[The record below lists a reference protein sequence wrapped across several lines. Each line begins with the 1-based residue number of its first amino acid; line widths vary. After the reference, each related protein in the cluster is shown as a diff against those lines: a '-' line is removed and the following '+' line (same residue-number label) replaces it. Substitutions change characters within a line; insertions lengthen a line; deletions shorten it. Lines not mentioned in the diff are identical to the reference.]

1 MNKYVVRQP
10 IKDKENNTFAYEI
23 MYALDK
29 MNLYNQMEDVQAVD
43 TISDF
48 LMQNTHIVEDNK
60 LIFITFTPNLLFKNV
75 PKIFEKDN
83 LIIQIDD
90 NVVIHPLSNNLIGKY
105 KKEGYKIA
113 ANNFEFNSKYLSLLD
128 NIDYIKID
136 IKSVSRESLENLI
149 KLAKGFNKKCIVMG
163 VTSKEEYD
171 YIISTDID
179 YFQGTYISD
188 VVKIQTRKTEFMQ
201 GNFFQLI
208 VEVTKDEPDIEV
220 IESIISRDA
229 GLSYGLLKVVNS
241 PFFALKNRATTIN
254 QAITLLGLVQL
265 KRWVYLL
272 SFSDDSN
279 DDENSEEVL
288 KTSFLRASFSSELV
302 KHIKNFSINKS
313 EAYLLGMFSTLNYLI
328 DAPLS
333 ELLDGIYVSDEI
345 KEALLEYKG
354 EVGTLYKL
362 VLSYEK
368 ADWKKLKEY
377 ADELNIPKNV
387 ISQIYFDCVEEVNN
401 IWNSTFK
408 TRKEEE

>member
-29 MNLYNQMEDVQAVD
+29 MNLYNQMEDVQAAD

-279 DDENSEEVL
+279 DDESSEEIL

>member
-136 IKSVSRESLENLI
+136 IKSVSR
-149 KLAKGFNKKCIVMG
+149 K
-163 VTSKEEYD
+163 
-171 YIISTDID
+171 
-179 YFQGTYISD
+179 
-188 VVKIQTRKTEFMQ
+188 
-201 GNFFQLI
+201 
-208 VEVTKDEPDIEV
+208 
-220 IESIISRDA
+220 
-229 GLSYGLLKVVNS
+229 
-241 PFFALKNRATTIN
+241 ALK
-254 QAITLLGLVQL
+254 TL
-265 KRWVYLL
+265 
-272 SFSDDSN
+272 
-279 DDENSEEVL
+279 
-288 KTSFLRASFSSELV
+288 
-302 KHIKNFSINKS
+302 
-313 EAYLLGMFSTLNYLI
+313 
-328 DAPLS
+328 
-333 ELLDGIYVSDEI
+333 
-345 KEALLEYKG
+345 
-354 EVGTLYKL
+354 
-362 VLSYEK
+362 
-368 ADWKKLKEY
+368 
-377 ADELNIPKNV
+377 
-387 ISQIYFDCVEEVNN
+387 
-401 IWNSTFK
+401 
-408 TRKEEE
+408 